1 MQKKKSCAGYG
12 KGGVTDQTCQV
23 WFAKFCDGDFLLD
36 DAPQSGRPV
45 EVGSCQ
51 IETLIE
57 NNEHY
62 TMWEI
67 TDILKIS
74 KSMKLLVKMKNVSS
88 ILWKENHTD
97 FLTKLII
104 VARYLG
110 FIVVALVFL
119 LSLENQ
125 MEKLLPRRASCL

>member
-1 MQKKKSCAGYG
+1 MQGIAD
-12 KGGVTDQTCQV
+12 V
-23 WFAKFCDGDFLLD
+23 
-36 DAPQSGRPV
+36 
-45 EVGSCQ
+45 
-51 IETLIE
+51 
-57 NNEHY
+57 
-62 TMWEI
+62 
-67 TDILKIS
+67 LKIS